1 MAGDD
6 QLFPEPQ
13 ATETLKCTL
22 CGDIF
27 EHQRLLKFHMNN
39 HHGQHYQ
46 ISVRDIPSHADIP
59 TCYMPKQRLFID
71 LDGVVRRGGT

>member
-46 ISVRDIPSHADIP
+46 ISVRDIPMILYAQAEIVYRFRW
-59 TCYMPKQRLFID
+59 C
-71 LDGVVRRGGT
+71 GA